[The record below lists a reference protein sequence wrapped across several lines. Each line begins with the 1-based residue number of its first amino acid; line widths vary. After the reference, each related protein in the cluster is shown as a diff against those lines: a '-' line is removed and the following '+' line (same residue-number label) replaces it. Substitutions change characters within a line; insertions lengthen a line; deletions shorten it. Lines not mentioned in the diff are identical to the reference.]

1 MFKVTM
7 EITGGKQF
15 SNVAIEISDLSEL
28 GEAVDK
34 LKVAIMDRVEIDF
47 KGNSLT

>member
-1 MFKVTM
+1 MNLRVVLEVVGIKN
-7 EITGGKQF
+7 F

-34 LKVAIMDRVEIDF
+34 LKVAIMERVKVDF
-47 KGNSLT
+47 K